1 MKQKTEF
8 MINTTSCNPDEAKEL
23 IARLRN
29 LKLSFMLWGA
39 TGVGKSECVRQLAA
53 EIGAELRDVRLC
65 QKQPT
70 DIAGLPALDHE
81 NKRTVFYPPAFL
93 ASSENEDGVILFFDE
108 ISLAPDDTKGA
119 VLGILEERRQGDIQ
133 IPDDWIIV
141 AAGNRPED
149 LANARGLGAA
159 ANRRLLHIIIEPQ
172 LEATLAHFI
181 KIKIVPEVLAFL
193 KVFPQHLLG
202 EESARQQKHELYPR
216 PASWKKVSDV
226 YDELRKADKN
236 MRHLA
241 VAGIIGD
248 SVATEFMMLAEE
260 VKNMR
265 SVDELLEINRRT
277 PKRLGEH
284 LPATLNGLYALAF
297 AITTRATEE
306 SAVEL
311 LELVNRL
318 DEQTGAQFAA
328 LPMRDLQTMAG
339 SLLLDKIWKEGWKVE
354 RSEAFWRYN
363 EKRGTAGENSG
374 ADAAENLSKIETA
387 APTAAAV
394 TATV

>member
-1 MKQKTEF
+1 
-8 MINTTSCNPDEAKEL
+8 MINTISCIPEEAKEL
-23 IARLRN
+23 IKRLRN

-39 TGVGKSECVRQLAA
+39 TGVGKSECVRQLAQ
-53 EIGAELRDVRLC
+53 EIGADLRDVRLC

-81 NKRTVFYPPAFL
+81 TKRTVFYPPAFL
-93 ASSENEDGVILFFDE
+93 APSVNSNPVVLFFDE

-119 VLGILEERRQGDIQ
+119 VLGILEERRQGDIG
-133 IPDDWIIV
+133 IPDNWIIV

-159 ANRRLLHIIIEPQ
+159 ANRRLLHIVIEPQ
-172 LEATLAHFI
+172 IEATLQHFI
-181 KIKIVPEVLAFL
+181 KIKVAPEVLAFL
-193 KVFPQHLLG
+193 KVFPQHLSG

-216 PASWKKVSDV
+216 PASWRKVSDI
-226 YDELRKADKN
+226 YDELRKSDKN

-260 VKNMR
+260 VKNMK
-265 SVDELLEINRRT
+265 SVDELLEINRRA
-277 PKRLGEH
+277 PRALSEH

-297 AITTRATEE
+297 AMTTSATE
-306 SAVEL
+306 SKAVEM
-311 LELVNRL
+311 LELINRF
-318 DEQTGAQFAA
+318 DEQTSAQFTL

-354 RSEAFWRYN
+354 HSEAFWRYN
-363 EKRGTAGENSG
+363 EKRESADNNRDLAESG
-374 ADAAENLSKIETA
+374 KSIVPET
-387 APTAAAV
+387 V
-394 TATV
+394 VQTATAVATTA

>member
-1 MKQKTEF
+1 
-8 MINTTSCNPDEAKEL
+8 MINTISCNPDEAKEL
-23 IARLRN
+23 IMRLRN

-39 TGVGKSECVRQLAA
+39 TGVGKSETVRQLAA
-53 EIGAELRDVRLC
+53 ETGAELRDVRLC

-70 DIAGLPALDHE
+70 DIAGLPALDHDT
-81 NKRTVFYPPAFL
+81 KQTVFYPPAFL
-93 ASSENEDGVILFFDE
+93 APSANENGVILFFDE

-119 VLGILEERRQGDIQ
+119 VLGILEERRQGDIE

-149 LANARGLGAA
+149 LANARALGAA
-159 ANRRLLHIIIEPQ
+159 ANRRLLHIVIEPQ
-172 LEATLAHFI
+172 LEATLQHFI
-181 KIKIVPEVLAFL
+181 KIKVAPEVLAFL
-193 KVFPQHLLG
+193 KVFPQHLSG

-260 VKNMR
+260 IKNMK
-265 SVDELLEINRRT
+265 SVDELLEINRRA

-297 AITTRATEE
+297 AITTGATE
-306 SAVEL
+306 SKAVEML
-311 LELVNRL
+311 ALINRF
-318 DEQTGAQFAA
+318 DEQTDAQFAP

-339 SLLLDKIWKEGWKVE
+339 SLLLDKVWKEGWKVE
-354 RSEAFWRYN
+354 HSEAFWRYN
-363 EKRGTAGENSG
+363 EKRETAGANSG
-374 ADAAENLSKIETA
+374 APEAENLTENETA
-387 APTAAAV
+387 AAPSV
-394 TATV
+394 TAVAATV